1 MSMNCDDCQ
10 SRICELLDA
19 DRSALLDPRVE
30 QHVAECESCR
40 DFLDTWPALDAQL
53 ARHAAEDVLPA
64 DFKTTLLAKLPA
76 PRRRL
81 TPAEIEER
89 RERFEREY
97 HEAIAALR
105 RRYLFPHSATVLRM
119 MALAGAYAF
128 AGILLAEAMR
138 VLPALIEVVVS
149 QAATAQTVQRVGW
162 IVGGVAMIYGLRRTW
177 FSANPRL
184 WLRRF
189 GRSLAFLP

>member
-1 MSMNCDDCQ
+1 MNCDDCQ

-19 DRSALLDPRVE
+19 CRSALHDSRVE
-30 QHVAECESCR
+30 QHLAECESCR

-53 ARHAAEDVLPA
+53 ARHAAEDALPA
-64 DFKTTLLAKLPA
+64 DFKATLLAKLPA
-76 PRRRL
+76 LRRRL

-97 HEAIAALR
+97 HQALAALR
-105 RRYLFPHSATVLRM
+105 RRYLFPHSATVLRL

-138 VLPALIEVVVS
+138 VPPALIEVVVS
-149 QAATAQTVQRVGW
+149 RAATAQTVQLVGW
-162 IVGGVAMIYGLRRTW
+162 IVGAAAMLYGLHRTW
-177 FSANPRL
+177 PPAKRRLLVQRFSK
-184 WLRRF
+184 
-189 GRSLAFLP
+189 SLALPP